1 MIKITNFAPLANLHR
16 NNNRPAVDKLFSLKQ
31 SKESKLQS
39 ILKEIDDT
47 PKFKRH
53 YISQKL
59 SPVIKRLQSEIKEL
73 DAKARNLWHKIINEA
88 ELM

>member
-1 MIKITNFAPLANLHR
+1 MIITNFKPLANLHR
-16 NNNRPAVDKLFSLKQ
+16 NNNRPSVDKLFNAKQ

-53 YISQKL
+53 FVSQKL
-59 SPVIKRLQSEIKEL
+59 FPVIKRLQSEVKEL
-73 DAKARNLWHKIINEA
+73 DTKARELWNKIINEA